1 MEARQKEVVVPNSD
15 QFDKLD
21 QRAARG
27 MVLLNT
33 AAPDHKEESIEV
45 ISQIPKKN
53 TPQKNDGWPKF
64 RGSRK

>member
-1 MEARQKEVVVPNSD
+1 MEARQKEVLVPNSD

-33 AAPDHKEESIEV
+33 AAPEQKEESNITVVSSIE
-45 ISQIPKKN
+45 KKAK
-53 TPQKNDGWPKF
+53 PENDGWPKF